1 MHELWAIP
9 PVRLRDEHTRTR
21 RTQAKLSGK
30 LGIRSKMRLLR
41 RLGVHHPIRLSK
53 IGEVDEM
60 NNRMVEVYEGYR
72 VDERFVHLL
81 PADMVAGLDVNA
93 MISVDARLAY

>member
-1 MHELWAIP
+1 
-9 PVRLRDEHTRTR
+9 
-21 RTQAKLSGK
+21 
-30 LGIRSKMRLLR
+30 
-41 RLGVHHPIRLSK
+41 
-53 IGEVDEM
+53 M